1 MKGGSYM
8 KNFFHEALFF
18 TLFWVFA
25 GCTNLG
31 NTSSSSSSS
40 TGGSTT
46 TTTATTPATTSGTST
61 TSAGTSVSW
70 SYTSSSPVYEIG
82 SDVST
87 VALSG
92 DDLSGKT
99 IYLAKTNASSSAVS
113 ASYARY
119 VTGAQNI
126 TLTDAETDSESPVP
140 SGPGS
145 AASVTQL
152 SLSVGSTT
160 KSVYVDQDSDISTF
174 AAETATL
181 RACGTYCNVW
191 VVSDCYTSGTASGE
205 KIDSAIAESLAS
217 KFDAMYLMIRNVFG
231 DESEKICL
239 YSSGSVTEADMS
251 DYDDTG
257 TSSAGRK
264 VNIVVYDIG
273 NDYGSSS
280 SSGIVGY
287 FYAKDYYRNTGSA
300 LASSSG
306 YKVIDYSN
314 CGKYFYVDAY
324 FAVSYTDMVYS
335 TLSHEFQHMIDFG
348 VKDMDKD
355 LSPSTWYNEMLS
367 MLSEDILQSSLG
379 INASDYDDSPE
390 NRLPM
395 FNRCYKDCGLEY
407 RSSSTYYE
415 ILSYSSAF
423 AFGAWIIRQF
433 GGVPVIAAMSSNDY
447 VDTDS
452 VTAAVNSVNGTSYTM
467 EDLLKMYAEACI
479 FSDTTL
485 GMPTFNR
492 SRTLSASDAYYY
504 SAGSYGYPVCAVD
517 IWNLDDI
524 FSSDFTGEYKNTT
537 YYKYDG
543 PELYGYNAAYSIRPY
558 GMTLVKIG
566 TASADSATITLSTT
580 GKSSEH
586 LYLFVQ

>member
-1 MKGGSYM
+1 
-8 KNFFHEALFF
+8 
-18 TLFWVFA
+18 
-25 GCTNLG
+25 
-31 NTSSSSSSS
+31 
-40 TGGSTT
+40 
-46 TTTATTPATTSGTST
+46 
-61 TSAGTSVSW
+61 
-70 SYTSSSPVYEIG
+70 
-82 SDVST
+82 
-87 VALSG
+87 
-92 DDLSGKT
+92 
-99 IYLAKTNASSSAVS
+99 
-113 ASYARY
+113 
-119 VTGAQNI
+119 
-126 TLTDAETDSESPVP
+126 
-140 SGPGS
+140 
-145 AASVTQL
+145 
-152 SLSVGSTT
+152 
-160 KSVYVDQDSDISTF
+160 VDQDSDISTF